1 MLHNT
6 FHDEFIKFK
15 ENVNDA
21 LNNLKIK
28 CQISIENSSN
38 YGGKIEA
45 LEIERE
51 SKMKMKKGC
60 SLGKGVLKN
69 FAKFTGKHL
78 RQSLVFNKV
87 AD

>member
-15 ENVNDA
+15 QDVNDA

-45 LEIERE
+45 LETERE
-51 SKMKMKKGC
+51 SKMKMKKEC
-60 SLGKGVLKN
+60 SLTKGVLRN
-69 FAKFTGKHL
+69 FAKCTGKHL
-78 RQSLVFNKV
+78 RQSLFSNKV
-87 AD
+87 VD